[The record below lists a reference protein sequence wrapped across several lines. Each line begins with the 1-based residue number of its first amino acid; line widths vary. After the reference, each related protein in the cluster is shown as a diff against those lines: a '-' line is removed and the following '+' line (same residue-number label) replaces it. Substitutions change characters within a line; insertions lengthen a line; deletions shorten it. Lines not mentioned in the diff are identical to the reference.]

1 MRSVASSMSK
11 HSTPSVSLDISPITL
26 PTDMATHN
34 VSLGAAKKAADTL
47 HDVKSRD
54 LQRTII
60 KQSLNYRTLFYT
72 PTYAQT
78 WGQDSDVQKSMIAIL
93 TAFGT
98 LEKFDDRFN
107 YGLGDR
113 TIYRSH
119 DGDPDPKRDKINR
132 QLVEWVSEGQRS
144 YLPTFEEALGEMSQL
159 DSAYNTFAVALAN
172 VRRLRHSPTA
182 DQLNH
187 KGQGRQQK
195 DRKIE
200 DDAGEDDFLGPA
212 ASSRWRCLEPP
223 PIDTPEAGWT
233 M

>member
-60 KQSLNYRTLFYT
+60 EQSLNYRTLFYT

-78 WGQDSDVQKSMIAIL
+78 WGQDSEVQKSMIAIL

-107 YGLGDR
+107 YGLGDK

-119 DGDPDPKRDKINR
+119 DGDPDPKRDHINR

-144 YLPTFEEALGEMSQL
+144 YLPTFEEALGDMRQS
-159 DSAYNTFAVALAN
+159 DSAYNILAVALDN
-172 VRRLRHSPTA
+172 VRRLR
-182 DQLNH
+182 
-187 KGQGRQQK
+187 
-195 DRKIE
+195 
-200 DDAGEDDFLGPA
+200 
-212 ASSRWRCLEPP
+212 
-223 PIDTPEAGWT
+223 
-233 M
+233 

>member
-1 MRSVASSMSK
+1 MSSASTSQVLDGFYFSLYLTHPSSYGHKTERTIHDNMPDVSRNPMMRSIASSTSK

-34 VSLGAAKKAADTL
+34 VSLDETTTAADTL

-60 KQSLNYRTLFYT
+60 EQSLNYRTLFYT

-78 WGQDSDVQKSMIAIL
+78 WGQDNEVQKSMIAIL

-107 YGLGDR
+107 YGLGDK

-119 DGDPDPKRDKINR
+119 DGDPDPKRDHINR

-144 YLPTFEEALGEMSQL
+144 YLPTFEEALGDMRQS
-159 DSAYNTFAVALAN
+159 DSAYNILAVALDN
-172 VRRLRHSPTA
+172 VRRLR
-182 DQLNH
+182 
-187 KGQGRQQK
+187 
-195 DRKIE
+195 
-200 DDAGEDDFLGPA
+200 
-212 ASSRWRCLEPP
+212 
-223 PIDTPEAGWT
+223 
-233 M
+233 

>member
-1 MRSVASSMSK
+1 MSSASTSQTSTDFTFPCISLITDHTDTRLSTQFYDNMPDDNRKPVMRSIASSMSK

-34 VSLGAAKKAADTL
+34 VSLGATTTAADTL
-47 HDVKSRD
+47 HDVKLRD

-60 KQSLNYRTLFYT
+60 KQSLDYRTLFYT

-78 WGQDSDVQKSMIAIL
+78 WGQDSEVQKSMIAIL

-107 YGLGDR
+107 YGLGDK

-119 DGDPDPKRDKINR
+119 DGDPDPKRDHINR

-144 YLPTFEEALGEMSQL
+144 YLPTFEEALGDMRQS
-159 DSAYNTFAVALAN
+159 DSAYNILAVALDN
-172 VRRLRHSPTA
+172 VRRLR
-182 DQLNH
+182 
-187 KGQGRQQK
+187 
-195 DRKIE
+195 
-200 DDAGEDDFLGPA
+200 
-212 ASSRWRCLEPP
+212 
-223 PIDTPEAGWT
+223 
-233 M
+233 